1 MLLRRQQLPR
11 QGEYGDNLLSQLL
24 GRLESLAVEQHFRYE
39 FIIGDRHGHRSE
51 QLLQV
56 VG

>member
-1 MLLRRQQLPR
+1 MLLRGQQLPR

-24 GRLESLAVEQHFRYE
+24 GRLEPLTVEQHFRYE
-39 FIIGDRHGHRSE
+39 LIIGDRHGHRSE